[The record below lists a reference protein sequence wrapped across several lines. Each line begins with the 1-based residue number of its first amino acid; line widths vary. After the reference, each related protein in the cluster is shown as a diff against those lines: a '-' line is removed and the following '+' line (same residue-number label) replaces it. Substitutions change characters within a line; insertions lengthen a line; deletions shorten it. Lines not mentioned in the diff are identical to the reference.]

1 MNRNILE
8 LDCFAVLRKCD
19 IHSLYR
25 YILSQSVFMLFKLIP
40 YILNLMQI
48 GVHLW
53 ATGEEILSSHAFLLL
68 KDVSSMFSSDFF
80 DICLI
85 KMFKAFIGHCKFVE
99 PALIKHMQFLR
110 NSFVELC
117 SQDLQKSSSK
127 AMISI
132 QKMSRILQLGLQ
144 TKKKVC
150 RCILHALHIHS
161 EIIHLLI
168 RLRVNKN

>member
-1 MNRNILE
+1 
-8 LDCFAVLRKCD
+8 
-19 IHSLYR
+19 
-25 YILSQSVFMLFKLIP
+25 
-40 YILNLMQI
+40 MQI

-53 ATGEEILSSHAFLLL
+53 ATGEGILSSHSFLLL
-68 KDVSSMFSSDFF
+68 QDVSSVFSSDFF

-99 PALIKHMQFLR
+99 PALFKHIQFLR

-150 RCILHALHIHS
+150 GCTVHVLHNFPVLSKS
-161 EIIHLLI
+161 EFIQLLI
-168 RLRVNKN
+168 RFGVDRN